1 MPTREDI
8 VQYVKW
14 GAPGASE
21 LLLALLAI
29 FIPFALVIGYFYV
42 KERLREIKRKEL
54 FFSYAQKKG
63 LTKEEVEIIWKYSQI
78 LGLDPYLVI
87 DYKIP
92 FEKVMDYYLEHDPN
106 ADPELV
112 TRLRNKLGLTTLPPY
127 VPLSTTKDI
136 ELYQTGELYFDD
148 ISDTISVGLIDKDEF
163 YMYWATDTKHPR
175 LKPGEKVNIKFLRKK
190 DGYYYLKNLEI
201 KDVINEGFRLV
212 LKIPH
217 TRKFERV
224 QFREYIRV
232 EVELNCKISEPVKED
247 EKGNLP
253 SPEKVRW
260 YSTKTKDISGGGV
273 LVCFPISRE
282 DVPKYNVGDK
292 VYLEID
298 LEGNTILAIGEIRR
312 ILEKKNSI
320 CYGIQFIDI
329 SEEHRKKIISFVNDY
344 IRKIS
349 GILPSEIE

>member
-1 MPTREDI
+1 MPTREEI

-14 GAPGASE
+14 GAPSASE

-42 KERLREIKRKEL
+42 KEKLKEIKRKEL
-54 FFSYAQKKG
+54 FFNYAQRKG
-63 LTKEEVEIIWKYSQI
+63 LTKEEVDIIWKYSQI
-78 LGLDPYLVI
+78 LPLDPYLVI

-106 ADPELV
+106 PNPELV
-112 TRLRNKLGLTTLPPY
+112 THLRNKLGLTTLPPY

-136 ELYQTGELYFDD
+136 ELFQAGELYFEDV
-148 ISDTISVGLIDKDEF
+148 SETIPVGLIDKDEF
-163 YMYWATDTKHPR
+163 YMYWATNKKHPR
-175 LKPGEKVNIKFLRKK
+175 LKSGEKVNIKFLRKK
-190 DGYYYLKNLEI
+190 DGYYYLNNLTI
-201 KDVINEGFRLV
+201 KDVIDEGFHLV

-232 EVELNCKISEPVKED
+232 EAELNCKISEPLKNES
-247 EKGNLP
+247 LS
-253 SPEKVRW
+253 SPEKVKW
-260 YSTKTKDISGGGV
+260 HSTKTRDISGGGV
-273 LVCFPISRE
+273 LVCFSIGKE
-282 DVPKYNVGDK
+282 DIPKYNIGDK

-298 LEGNTILAIGEIRR
+298 LEGDTIFAVGQIKR
-312 ILEKKNSI
+312 ILEKQTSI

-329 SEEHRKKIISFVNDY
+329 SEKHRKKIISFVNDY
-344 IRKIS
+344 IRKVS
-349 GILPSEIE
+349 GVLLSEEE